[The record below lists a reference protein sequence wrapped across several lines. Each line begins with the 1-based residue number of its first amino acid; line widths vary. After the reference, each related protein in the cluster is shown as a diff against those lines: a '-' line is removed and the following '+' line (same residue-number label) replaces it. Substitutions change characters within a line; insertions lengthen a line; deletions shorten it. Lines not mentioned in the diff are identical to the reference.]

1 MAKQIQIFHRMSEWP
16 RVWHMPILKE
26 NIRLSLT
33 KDQWVTIIIL
43 NNSNVPKMR
52 KEKHFKRPRLK
63 ENGTK
68 GCREQKLE
76 SHSKPI
82 PPELTNLPRWDHK
95 SM

>member
-1 MAKQIQIFHRMSEWP
+1 VIQTLKSEKSE
-16 RVWHMPILKE
+16 RVCHYLHLDMGTVAI
-26 NIRLSLT
+26 
-33 KDQWVTIIIL
+33 QWVTIIIL